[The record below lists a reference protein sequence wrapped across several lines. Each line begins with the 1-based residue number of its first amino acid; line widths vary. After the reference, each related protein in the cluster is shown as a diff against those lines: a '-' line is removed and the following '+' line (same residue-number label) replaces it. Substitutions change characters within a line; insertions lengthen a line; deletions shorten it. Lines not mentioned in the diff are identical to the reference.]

1 MAGALTHQLHE
12 LATWVTHPGHT
23 TGTSKYLG
31 DRQLPAT
38 ASPALNF
45 TVLCTAMDREEAAI
59 KTEAG
64 SLTLGLKSKRK
75 YTRGATQG
83 GTQLHVGPPRGRL
96 SSMLGPLPG
105 IRTKTLILSAVV
117 TSNQRQGE
125 TETQESRGALQTALL
140 VTMADEPKGSYENL
154 AG

>member
-1 MAGALTHQLHE
+1 MAGALTHQLRE

-23 TGTSKYLG
+23 TPSN
-31 DRQLPAT
+31 
-38 ASPALNF
+38 SFPALNF

-64 SLTLGLKSKRK
+64 SLTLGLKSKR
-75 YTRGATQG
+75 T
-83 GTQLHVGPPRGRL
+83 LEGPHREGL
-96 SSMLGPLPG
+96 NSMLGPLPG